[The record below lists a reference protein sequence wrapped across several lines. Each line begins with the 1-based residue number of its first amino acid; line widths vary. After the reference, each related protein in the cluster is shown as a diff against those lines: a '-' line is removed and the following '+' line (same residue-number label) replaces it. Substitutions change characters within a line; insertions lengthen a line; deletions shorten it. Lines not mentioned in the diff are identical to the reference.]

1 MKNNAGGHNVEFN
14 EILSFNKNLME
25 SVLKVRVL
33 DKDTLSD
40 DVLGELDVNLN
51 LQDLPADGESEQAM
65 QFELTNKGKPAGK
78 VWLTF
83 SRKPAESVPAGAFSG
98 ALHCTVH
105 KIDEFAD
112 TAGFMDR

>member
-83 SRKPAESVPAGAFSG
+83 SRRDVPAGAFSG